1 MNRFEGRRVS
11 VSEYFGNGKTDGLF
25 RAASQKES
33 AMATGWNYMWGESWH
48 EYLKR
53 KTTTNDLMKS
63 DRESA
68 MMVIR
73 EISGQTRSILG
84 GLAASTQ
91 TLSSDFRT
99 GFDEVIRS
107 LEQGRGELREYLE
120 GVSEEISGLNSTL
133 ESGFGQI
140 LGSLG
145 GMGDSLESLLE
156 TAKTPT
162 QTAAYEHFEIAR
174 DAFRQGL
181 YPEALEALQKAIHGD
196 RRTSGYKLEWRF
208 HRLVGVIRLGFVGC
222 DTDLINLR
230 LAKEPF
236 LLSARYAR
244 NDEPKEAACDLVQAG
259 LIAYVQRDL
268 SEALDHT
275 KEAVSLDAD
284 SGEAWFQA
292 AKFLV
297 TAGFFE
303 RALGMLKQSIEL
315 DPRYVFKAA
324 ADPEFRHCRDELECF
339 LSDMRKQT
347 YGKLAPKAEV
357 SLMRAHH
364 QMIEVVEV
372 KSRVAVLDRWNS
384 LLKDDWG
391 LFDLLRYE
399 RKFDEDQHSV
409 DEAFAQG
416 RARIAKENAERDRLE
431 AKRQAEIAQAQRE
444 AQDKYER
451 EQRARREE
459 ADRRAREQ
467 QEAAIRQ
474 QREHDEAVKKAFK
487 YLLVF
492 LLVVTGSLMAIHA
505 FGAVGGTIA
514 IIIAVVIWS
523 SLAA

>member
-11 VSEYFGNGKTDGLF
+11 VSEYFGNGKTDDLLQ
-25 RAASQKES
+25 AAPQKEY

-53 KTTTNDLMKS
+53 KTITNDLMKS

-68 MMVIR
+68 MMVIK

-84 GLAASTQ
+84 GMASSTQ
-91 TLSSDFRT
+91 TLSREFRT

-107 LEQGRGELREYLE
+107 LEQGRGELREYLD

-181 YPEALEALQKAIHGD
+181 YPEALEALQKAIYGD

-230 LAKEPF
+230 LAKESF

-244 NDEPKEAACDLVQAG
+244 SDEPKEAACDMLQAG
-259 LIAYVQRDL
+259 FIAYVQRNL
-268 SEALDHT
+268 NEARAHT
-275 KEAVSLDAD
+275 NEATTLDAG
-284 SGEAWFQA
+284 SGEAWFQS

-297 TAGFFE
+297 TGGFANDAMGILK
-303 RALGMLKQSIEL
+303 RAIKL

-324 ADPEFRHCRDELECF
+324 ADPEFKRCRAELDGF
-339 LSDMRKQT
+339 LSEMRKQT
-347 YGKLAPKAEV
+347 FGMLAPKAEA
-357 SLMRAHH
+357 SLVRAHH
-364 QMIEVVEV
+364 QMLEVVEV
-372 KSRVAVLDRWNS
+372 KSQAAVLDRWNS

-391 LFDLLRYE
+391 LFDLLQYE
-399 RKFDEDQHSV
+399 RRFDTDQRSV
-409 DEAFAQG
+409 YEAFAQG
-416 RARIAKENAERDRLE
+416 KERIAKENAERGRLE

-451 EQRARREE
+451 EQRTRREE
-459 ADRRAREQ
+459 TDRRAREQ
-467 QEAAIRQ
+467 QEAAIRA
-474 QREHDEAVKKAFK
+474 QREHDEAVTKAFK

-492 LLVVTGSLMAIHA
+492 LAVVVGSLLAIQTLGNIA
-505 FGAVGGTIA
+505 GVIA
-514 IIIAVVIWS
+514 IVIALTIWS
-523 SLAA
+523 NW